1 MAMLFQF
8 NFYSSLLLISFTQGI
23 VFSVLLFIKGLHHEN
38 KATKWLSLFVFL
50 CSLYIAPWMLG
61 FAGWYDN
68 QPYRDLLFYIPFL
81 HLFFIGPV
89 IYFYIQSL
97 LNPAFK
103 FTKKE
108 FLQLIPGILYLL
120 YSLIVWLTDKV
131 MLKEY
136 YFYEDGSDKDFAS
149 WYQILGLTS
158 MFSYFF
164 ISLKYYRS
172 YRKLIFQITSYANQI
187 VFNWIRNFLY
197 AFLAMLLL
205 RIVFY
210 MIPFFIGGF
219 KDYSGIWWHYL
230 FFSIIL
236 YYIAIT
242 GYSNPVVTKIG
253 YTLSYIENKPIYFL
267 SSNENNNEANT
278 IDIEYQL
285 ENEMSE
291 EVSQW
296 KLKLIA
302 LIEKEELF
310 KNPELTLSDVAK
322 KLETNTSII
331 SKTINQGFQMNFN
344 DFINNYRIE
353 AVKTCLKNDQHK
365 KTTLLGIALDCGFN
379 SKATFNRAFKK
390 STGLSPKDYLLK
402 I

>member
-1 MAMLFQF
+1 MLFNF
-8 NFYSSLLLISFTQGI
+8 NFYSSLLLISFSQGMI
-23 VFSVLLFIKGLHHEN
+23 FSILLVIKGFQNEN
-38 KATKWLSLFVFL
+38 NALKWLSVFVLL

-68 QPYRDLLFYIPFL
+68 QPYRDILFYVPFL

-89 IYFYIQSL
+89 IYFYTQSL
-97 LNPAFK
+97 LNPAFR
-103 FTKKE
+103 FSKKE
-108 FLQLIPGILYLL
+108 FLQLIPGILYLV
-120 YSLIVWLTDKV
+120 YSFIVWLTDKV
-131 MLKEY
+131 ILKKY

-149 WYQILGLTS
+149 WYQILGLLS
-158 MFSYFF
+158 MLTYFF

-187 VFNWIRNFLY
+187 IFNWIRNFLY
-197 AFLAMLLL
+197 AFLSMLLL

-210 MIPFFIGGF
+210 IVPFFTDGF

-242 GYSNPVVTKIG
+242 GYSNPVETKIG
-253 YTLSYIENKPIYFL
+253 YTLSYIKNKPIYLL
-267 SSNENNNEANT
+267 SSNETTADNT
-278 IDIEYQL
+278 IDIEYEF
-285 ENEMSE
+285 ENEISD
-291 EVSQW
+291 EVFQW
-296 KLKLIA
+296 KVKLME
-302 LIEKEELF
+302 LIEREEIY
-310 KNPELTLSDVAK
+310 KNPELTLSDIAK

-331 SKTINQGFQMNFN
+331 SKAINQGFKMNFN

-353 AVKTCLKNDQHK
+353 AVKGCLKNNEHK
-365 KTTLLGIALDCGFN
+365 KSTLLGIALDCGFN

-390 STGLSPKDYLLK
+390 HTGFSPKDYLLK